1 MNFSGPMG
9 GNFEDIQRRVSNY
22 IRISQYISMHPFSV
36 EEVQEAWDLFQ
47 TFSGQI
53 HNACV
58 SHTLSQSRDAMLTEQ
73 ELLVGTIVAKSS
85 QPRRRKD
92 LMAKVC
98 MILAA

>member
-1 MNFSGPMG
+1 MNYPGPTG
-9 GNFEDIQRRVSNY
+9 GDFEAIQRGVSDY
-22 IRISQYISMHPFSV
+22 IRVSQYISMHPFTV
-36 EEVQEAWDLFQ
+36 DEVQEAWDLFN
-47 TFSGQI
+47 TFSAQV

-73 ELLVGTIVAKSS
+73 ELLIGTIVAKSN

-98 MILAA
+98 VSAH